1 MTPIRKSIIVRSS
14 TGELRLPIAPRIK
27 HLRQTGSPRGLSWVI
42 AIGRT
47 LFVALGKITAT
58 SKEYSMST
66 VAVTVPAVSAV
77 VDTGRIR
84 LGSAFRLLP
93 IAS

>member
-1 MTPIRKSIIVRSS
+1 
-14 TGELRLPIAPRIK
+14 
-27 HLRQTGSPRGLSWVI
+27 
-42 AIGRT
+42 
-47 LFVALGKITAT
+47 
-58 SKEYSMST
+58 MST